1 MLKANYQE
9 LSDEEMTR
17 LIPRHSKTSIE
28 SKRKSLHLKKIGNKK
43 YSFEDVKSIMNK
55 KDYILISDETDFH
68 NAASKIKYIC
78 KKHEEKGVQLTTL
91 GHLLEGKGCY
101 YCGRENAIWLEE

>member
-1 MLKANYQE
+1 MLYYKITNRWVNIIHNNWNDNEIKILKDNYQE

-28 SKRKSLHLKKIGNKK
+28 SKRKSLHLNKIGNKK
-43 YSFEDVKSIMNK
+43 YSFGDVKSIMSK

-68 NAASKIKYIC
+68 NTFAKNM
-78 KKHEEKGVQLTTL
+78 KKKVF
-91 GHLLEGKGCY
+91 
-101 YCGRENAIWLEE
+101 N

>member
-1 MLKANYQE
+1 MNIIHNNWNDDEIKILKVNYQE

-55 KDYILISDETDFH
+55 KKLYF
-68 NAASKIKYIC
+68 NF
-78 KKHEEKGVQLTTL
+78 
-91 GHLLEGKGCY
+91 
-101 YCGRENAIWLEE
+101 

>member
-1 MLKANYQE
+1 MNIIHNNWNDDEIKMLKANYQE

-43 YSFEDVKSIMNK
+43 
-55 KDYILISDETDFH
+55 
-68 NAASKIKYIC
+68 
-78 KKHEEKGVQLTTL
+78 
-91 GHLLEGKGCY
+91 
-101 YCGRENAIWLEE
+101 

>member
-1 MLKANYQE
+1 VNIIHNNWNDDEIKMLKANYQE

-43 YSFEDVKSIMNK
+43 YSFEDVK
-55 KDYILISDETDFH
+55 
-68 NAASKIKYIC
+68 KYYEQ
-78 KKHEEKGVQLTTL
+78 KRL
-91 GHLLEGKGCY
+91 Y
-101 YCGRENAIWLEE
+101 FNF